1 MNWFIKEKNLS
12 AHDFS
17 RSFRIAIL
25 TCVTVKNCS
34 LLCFII
40 RGVRFRYIF
49 RHPRACKHLVAFHI
63 YLVGKQID
71 ILTYIFIFYSNLRSL
86 VYKAKVRVENERKKN
101 LSSTTL
107 DG

>member
-1 MNWFIKEKNLS
+1 MYGKQERIGFSNRKKLP

-17 RSFRIAIL
+17 CSSRIAIL

-63 YLVGKQID
+63 YSVGKQID
-71 ILTYIFIFYSNLRSL
+71 ILTYILYILLKFMFSCP
-86 VYKAKVRVENERKKN
+86 
-101 LSSTTL
+101 
-107 DG
+107 